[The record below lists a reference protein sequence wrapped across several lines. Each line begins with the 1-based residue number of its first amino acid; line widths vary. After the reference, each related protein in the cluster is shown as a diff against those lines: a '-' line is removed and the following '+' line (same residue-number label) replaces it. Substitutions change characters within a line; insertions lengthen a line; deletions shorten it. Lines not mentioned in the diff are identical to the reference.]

1 MNTRYFLLF
10 VSFTVLSLGF
20 YSCQQDEIKPVFRD
34 YSNDDITKLFLNLA
48 TPDAESRYF
57 ISGEFDGTF
66 QNFTS
71 TFASTEL
78 ENDTIVDPLY
88 VYSAS
93 DTESLYMI
101 RLNAA
106 QNILIAFYVQQVKLS
121 TLKLPYIAPHNNEPP
136 GGFVQLDLIN
146 LARKDRRGLILK
158 SEECE
163 FSGYTSNA
171 SNTVNG
177 IDFQI
182 NRFANNVVE
191 GTFSGKL
198 SSDAGILMSV
208 KNGKFRVKVKQ
219 VYL

>member
-10 VSFTVLSLGF
+10 ISFTLLLLGF

-66 QNFTS
+66 LNFTS

-78 ENDTIVDPLY
+78 ENDTIADPLY

-171 SNTVNG
+171 LNTVNG

>member
-10 VSFTVLSLGF
+10 VSTLLLLGF

-66 QNFTS
+66 LNFTS
-71 TFASTEL
+71 TFASTQL
-78 ENDTIVDPLY
+78 ENDTIVDLLY
-88 VYSAS
+88 IHPAV
-93 DTESLYMI
+93 DLESLYMI

-121 TLKLPYIAPHNNEPP
+121 TLKLPYIAPHNNEAP

>member
-1 MNTRYFLLF
+1 MNTRYFLFF

-66 QNFTS
+66 LNFTS

-182 NRFANNVVE
+182 SRFANNVVE

>member
-1 MNTRYFLLF
+1 MITRYFLLF
-10 VSFTVLSLGF
+10 VSFTALSLVF
-20 YSCQQDEIKPVFRD
+20 YSCQQDEIKPFFRE
-34 YSNDDITKLFLNLA
+34 YSNDDITKLFLKLA
-48 TPDAESRYF
+48 TPDTDFPYF

-66 QNFTS
+66 LNFTS
-71 TFASTEL
+71 TFASTQL

-88 VYSAS
+88 VNNAF

-106 QNILIAFYVQQVKLS
+106 QNIMIAFYLQGVKIS
-121 TLKLPYIAPHNNEPP
+121 TIKLPYIAPHGNEPP

-146 LARKDRRGLILK
+146 LARKDRRGQILK
-158 SEECE
+158 NEECE
-163 FSGYTSNA
+163 FSGFTSNA
-171 SNTVNG
+171 NYTVNG

-208 KNGKFRVKVKQ
+208 KNGKFRVKVKR